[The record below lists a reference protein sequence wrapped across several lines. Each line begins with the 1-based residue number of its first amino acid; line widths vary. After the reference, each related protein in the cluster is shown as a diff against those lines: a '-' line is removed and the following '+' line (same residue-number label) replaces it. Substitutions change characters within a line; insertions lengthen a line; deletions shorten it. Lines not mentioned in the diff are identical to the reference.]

1 MPILC
6 LAEKDT
12 GVEESESSKAL
23 AALPRLLSE
32 SERGIVKEKED
43 GEYWFFWQFIH
54 LILT

>member
-6 LAEKDT
+6 LAEKDM